1 MKLKIMAAA
10 LALHSRLR
18 RQYGIFSRRGGTVRL
33 CGIRLRRRRSAYLF
47 TNMRRFRDDLEIF
60 TDNRLW
66 KAWFGERKD
75 ESKADLAS
83 AFAFFEK
90 ILQKSLPNLDKR
102 SAILYNN
109 KAIGVWH
116 SLVVC
121 LVRDQEAAG
130 SSPATPTKKIRSA
143 YAGRIFFCLHFW
155 TKFLYRKKHFFAQ
168 LSRKRKMH
176 NIETKVLYEKF
187 LVFLQ

>member
-1 MKLKIMAAA
+1 M
-10 LALHSRLR
+10 
-18 RQYGIFSRRGGTVRL
+18 
-33 CGIRLRRRRSAYLF
+33 
-47 TNMRRFRDDLEIF
+47 
-60 TDNRLW
+60 
-66 KAWFGERKD
+66 
-75 ESKADLAS
+75 
-83 AFAFFEK
+83 
-90 ILQKSLPNLDKR
+90 
-102 SAILYNN
+102 
-109 KAIGVWH
+109 WH

-143 YAGRIFFCLHFW
+143 YAGRIFLLA
-155 TKFLYRKKHFFAQ
+155 FLNKIFVSKKYFFAQ

>member
-1 MKLKIMAAA
+1 MP
-10 LALHSRLR
+10 
-18 RQYGIFSRRGGTVRL
+18 
-33 CGIRLRRRRSAYLF
+33 
-47 TNMRRFRDDLEIF
+47 
-60 TDNRLW
+60 
-66 KAWFGERKD
+66 
-75 ESKADLAS
+75 

-102 SAILYNN
+102 SAILYND

-143 YAGRIFFCLHFW
+143 YAGRIFLCEEKPQPTDFSVGCGSVSGVISK
-155 TKFLYRKKHFFAQ
+155 TKRRGFASSPEKNKKHPGGVLFYGITP
-168 LSRKRKMH
+168 R
-176 NIETKVLYEKF
+176 ET
-187 LVFLQ
+187 